1 MVTGERERE
10 CWPQTVKS
18 AFIVNQISMEHSEN
32 EDLEKFLRNVDEI
45 NELMK
50 ELNSSDVAT
59 QERAVEKAD
68 RFVASFEEEKTH
80 LNRTVI
86 NKKPSSASG
95 PLNPM
100 FEPNPSQENFMK
112 ALEKDAEERR
122 KRRQVKEER
131 AKALKEKGNK
141 AFALGDYEVA
151 VKFYTEG
158 LEQLRDMQALYTNRA
173 QAFIK
178 LKKYKEAISDCEW
191 ALKCNDKCIKA
202 YVHMGRAHLAMKNFT
217 ESRLCYEKIL
227 DIEPERESLVKD
239 YLAQVDLEE
248 KKNFQEEIARQELRE
263 GKEGV
268 TTVPDLLKKLDK
280 SSEIN
285 QYYCEGVELLSQAI
299 KDSTGQTLFRLNNGF
314 SIIAGNNFVRSCLA
328 QTSKEPYSEELCVSM
343 LRLWR
348 VVCCGNEENQL
359 LLLQCSS
366 TREQIVQWL
375 ASPVSAIQQ
384 ACLTLLCM
392 YSETQHGKRLVIK
405 NLSLHRMA
413 ENLMDC
419 VCKDVT
425 AGTMALTVLENLAG
439 ENKFQMQ
446 FRENFAEVFTP
457 PLECLLGNISAPS
470 QELLVSLISVIG
482 AMCRDEAIG
491 NKMASCEAF
500 WKSSFSAMGP
510 CASCAYRS
518 ILYPLLGL
526 MINTASNPTP
536 VIQEHAVVGCSKC
549 VALLSDPDGGI
560 ISRAAGLLSVVLPRS
575 AAATQEAVQQGVV
588 KRLLK
593 ILKVAGLTSSRYAI
607 KALAVCTASSQQAC
621 EELVKFDKRLVT
633 VRKLLGSSDEVVL
646 GNAALCLGHCLVV
659 QGAAASLLGTDCVPL
674 LLRHAAGEA
683 TRAAVQQNAAIALGK
698 LCKAEPRYT
707 ASGTCILSLLQWVPL

>member
-1 MVTGERERE
+1 
-10 CWPQTVKS
+10 
-18 AFIVNQISMEHSEN
+18 MEHSEN

-45 NELMK
+45 SELMK
-50 ELNSSDVAT
+50 ELNSRDVAT

-86 NKKPSSASG
+86 NKKHSSASG

-280 SSEIN
+280 SSEIS

-299 KDSTGQTLFRLNNGF
+299 KD
-314 SIIAGNNFVRSCLA
+314 
-328 QTSKEPYSEELCVSM
+328 
-343 LRLWR
+343 
-348 VVCCGNEENQL
+348 
-359 LLLQCSS
+359 
-366 TREQIVQWL
+366 
-375 ASPVSAIQQ
+375 
-384 ACLTLLCM
+384 
-392 YSETQHGKRLVIK
+392 
-405 NLSLHRMA
+405 
-413 ENLMDC
+413 
-419 VCKDVT
+419 
-425 AGTMALTVLENLAG
+425 
-439 ENKFQMQ
+439 
-446 FRENFAEVFTP
+446 
-457 PLECLLGNISAPS
+457 
-470 QELLVSLISVIG
+470 
-482 AMCRDEAIG
+482 
-491 NKMASCEAF
+491 
-500 WKSSFSAMGP
+500 
-510 CASCAYRS
+510 
-518 ILYPLLGL
+518 
-526 MINTASNPTP
+526 
-536 VIQEHAVVGCSKC
+536 
-549 VALLSDPDGGI
+549 
-560 ISRAAGLLSVVLPRS
+560 
-575 AAATQEAVQQGVV
+575 
-588 KRLLK
+588 
-593 ILKVAGLTSSRYAI
+593 
-607 KALAVCTASSQQAC
+607 
-621 EELVKFDKRLVT
+621 
-633 VRKLLGSSDEVVL
+633 
-646 GNAALCLGHCLVV
+646 
-659 QGAAASLLGTDCVPL
+659 
-674 LLRHAAGEA
+674 
-683 TRAAVQQNAAIALGK
+683 
-698 LCKAEPRYT
+698 
-707 ASGTCILSLLQWVPL
+707 